1 MIIPVVLPIF
11 YWYSKTFC
19 PRPLWHLKPDQIYSA
34 HTFERYIFFPQ
45 FTPISWKMFLK
56 ISSNSYLIVG
66 ELLYFWVELMPRQLT
81 KYNAKK

>member
-1 MIIPVVLPIF
+1 
-11 YWYSKTFC
+11 
-19 PRPLWHLKPDQIYSA
+19 
-34 HTFERYIFFPQ
+34 
-45 FTPISWKMFLK
+45 MFLK